1 MSGALEGMKVL
12 DMTQYEAGTS
22 CTQYLSWLG
31 AEVIKIESPFGDPG
45 RLVQNHR
52 QTTPGDSQYF
62 MNYNSGKKSVVLNL
76 KTERGRQLFLELVPQ
91 FDAFVEN
98 YGPNVLESFG
108 IDTEHMQ
115 SINPRLIIARIK
127 GFGLTGPNAAF
138 NVFDP
143 VAQAAGGALSITG
156 EPDGPP
162 MPIGPTYADT
172 GTGVQVALGIV
183 SAYVSALKTGLGQ
196 VIDAS
201 MQECVTMFMRTA
213 DMPAWGTHP
222 AQRRGTARGDIGGGM
237 YRCKGDGPNDWLMLF
252 PGTDAMLDGL
262 YTAIGQPELATD
274 NRFSTS
280 TGLREHKAEFR
291 EIIESWTVQHDKKE
305 AMAIL
310 CEAGVPA
317 SYVYTTLDLFEDD
330 HLAQREFIH
339 EVQHPENGTVKL
351 MRAPLVMPGI
361 APPTRSPLLGEHTE
375 EVLGDLLNIS
385 AADYSTLFEEG
396 ITRPN

>member
-115 SINPRLIIARIK
+115 SVNPRLIIARIK

-262 YTAIGQPELATD
+262 YTVIGQPELATD

>member
-52 QTTPGDSQYF
+52 QTTLGDSQYF
-62 MNYNSGKKSVVLNL
+62 MNYNSGKKSVILNL

-115 SINPRLIIARIK
+115 SVNPRLIIARIK

>member
-62 MNYNSGKKSVVLNL
+62 MNYNSGKKSVILNL

-115 SINPRLIIARIK
+115 SVNPRLIIARIK

>member
-1 MSGALEGMKVL
+1 MPGALDGMKIL

-45 RLVQNHR
+45 RSVQNHK

-76 KTERGRQLFLELVPQ
+76 KTEQGRQLFLDLVPM

-98 YGPNVLESFG
+98 YGPDVLESFG
-108 IDTEHMQ
+108 IDTKQMQ
-115 SINPRLIIARIK
+115 SINPKLIIARIK
-127 GFGLTGPNAAF
+127 GFGLSGPNAGF

-183 SAYVSALKTGLGQ
+183 SAYVSALKTGVGQ

-213 DMPAWGTHP
+213 DMPAWGTRP

-237 YRCKGDGPNDWLMLF
+237 YRCKGGGTNDWLMLF
-252 PGTDAMLDGL
+252 PGTDSMLDSL
-262 YTAIGQPELATD
+262 YTAIGRPELATD
-274 NRFSTS
+274 DKFATS
-280 TGLREHKAEFR
+280 VGLREHKEEFR
-291 EIIESWTVQHDKKE
+291 EVIESWTLQHDKKE

-330 HLAQREFIH
+330 HLAQRDFIH
-339 EVQHPENGTVKL
+339 EVQHPINGTVKL
-351 MRAPLVMPGI
+351 MRAPLVMAGI
-361 APPTRSPLLGEHTE
+361 AAPTRSPLLGEHSE
-375 EVLGDLLNIS
+375 EVLSQLLNLS
-385 AADYSTLFEEG
+385 ADDFSTLSEEG
-396 ITRPN
+396 ITGPK

>member
-115 SINPRLIIARIK
+115 SVNPRLIIARIK
-127 GFGLTGPNAAF
+127 GFGLTGPNADF

-222 AQRRGTARGDIGGGM
+222 AQRRGIARGDIGGGM

-252 PGTDAMLDGL
+252 PGTDSMLDGL

>member
-1 MSGALEGMKVL
+1 
-12 DMTQYEAGTS
+12 
-22 CTQYLSWLG
+22 
-31 AEVIKIESPFGDPG
+31 
-45 RLVQNHR
+45 
-52 QTTPGDSQYF
+52 
-62 MNYNSGKKSVVLNL
+62 
-76 KTERGRQLFLELVPQ
+76 VPQ

-115 SINPRLIIARIK
+115 SVNPRLIIARIK

>member
-1 MSGALEGMKVL
+1 
-12 DMTQYEAGTS
+12 
-22 CTQYLSWLG
+22 
-31 AEVIKIESPFGDPG
+31 
-45 RLVQNHR
+45 
-52 QTTPGDSQYF
+52 
-62 MNYNSGKKSVVLNL
+62 
-76 KTERGRQLFLELVPQ
+76 
-91 FDAFVEN
+91 
-98 YGPNVLESFG
+98 
-108 IDTEHMQ
+108 
-115 SINPRLIIARIK
+115 
-127 GFGLTGPNAAF
+127 
-138 NVFDP
+138 
-143 VAQAAGGALSITG
+143 
-156 EPDGPP
+156 
-162 MPIGPTYADT
+162 
-172 GTGVQVALGIV
+172 
-183 SAYVSALKTGLGQ
+183 
-196 VIDAS
+196 
-201 MQECVTMFMRTA
+201 
-213 DMPAWGTHP
+213 
-222 AQRRGTARGDIGGGM
+222 
-237 YRCKGDGPNDWLMLF
+237 
-252 PGTDAMLDGL
+252 MLDGL

>member
-115 SINPRLIIARIK
+115 SVNPRLIIARIK